1 MAFTLFAMA
10 MGVLMQ
16 IFSRGVNGASVADHY
31 AKATMYAESKL
42 ASVGLEEALK
52 EGLTSGKFDDGYQ
65 WELQVRS
72 YIDPAPRDQLAIDF
86 EKQFYAQLFEV
97 ESRVTFTTDDNQSR
111 TVKLTTLQLG
121 PRPQ

>member
-1 MAFTLFAMA
+1 

-52 EGLTSGKFDDGYQ
+52 EGQTSGKFDDGYQ
-65 WELQVRS
+65 WELVVRQYS
-72 YIDPAPRDQLAIDF
+72 DPAPRDQLAIDF
-86 EKQFYAQLFEV
+86 EKQFYAQLFEI